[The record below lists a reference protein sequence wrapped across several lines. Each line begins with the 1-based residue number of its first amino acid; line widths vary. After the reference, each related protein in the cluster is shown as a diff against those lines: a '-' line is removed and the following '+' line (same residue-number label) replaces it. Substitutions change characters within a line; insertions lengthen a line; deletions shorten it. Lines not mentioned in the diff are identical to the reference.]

1 MNREVKKQLT
11 DLNDIKETGFGDLPC
26 ACVCVCVLGV
36 GTASQEKLRITGR
49 LPIYA

>member
-1 MNREVKKQLT
+1 ME
-11 DLNDIKETGFGDLPC
+11 LNDIKETGFGDLT
-26 ACVCVCVLGV
+26 CVCVCVLGV

>member
-1 MNREVKKQLT
+1 ME
-11 DLNDIKETGFGDLPC
+11 LNDIKETGFGDLTC
-26 ACVCVCVLGV
+26 VCVCVSVCVCVCVCVLGV